1 MFFKKSYRGL
11 WEKQNIELDE
21 LTLKYNKLEE
31 AKNKEIDNLKRE
43 LNLVK
48 QTLDSKSEII
58 SEQKRA
64 IDLVKGYKEICENKL
79 DEISNDYI
87 SSCEALV
94 KEIINNH
101 NIKEKSL
108 VTSKGGLTK
117 QVNKLTLELNNLKN
131 ENDNLRQLI
140 RRMQYE
146 QNIKLT
152 STTIEELINYKLFVN
167 KGGKR
172 K

>member
-48 QTLDSKSEII
+48 QTLDSKSKIVL
-58 SEQKRA
+58 EQKRA
-64 IDLVKGYKEICENKL
+64 MDLVKGYKDFYEKKL
-79 DEISNDYI
+79 EKITNDYVI
-87 SSCEALV
+87 SCEKLV
-94 KEIINNH
+94 KEIADGYNDRL
-101 NIKEKSL
+101 KSL
-108 VTSKGGLTK
+108 GTSKGGLTK
-117 QVNKLTLELNNLKN
+117 QVNKLTLKFNDLKN

-140 RRMQYE
+140 KRMQYE
-146 QNIKLT
+146 KNIKLT
-152 STTIEELINYKLFVN
+152 SPTIEELTNYKLFGN
-167 KGGKR
+167 KKGKR